1 MTANLEALVDRIY
14 DTAASPATWG
24 STLTEIS
31 DALSSASSVLCG
43 ISFPEQRVTW
53 SHLGRYDP
61 ASARTFCDHHFHNPL
76 MKVVPQR
83 PVGDIVFPD
92 EVLPVDHLKRSAFW
106 GEVLQPYDIAHLA
119 VIPLSRQPDGL
130 AAFNIFRSP
139 AQGPFTSHDRSA
151 FERLTPHLRRAMQL
165 QLRVEGY
172 RHLVEGT
179 FSVLDHLAVGVLILT
194 SSASVTFANRKAR
207 QMHAAGGPILLREGT
222 VITRSA
228 GRSAR
233 LRHLISGALCG
244 GAGGALQLDEGG
256 GRESA
261 VAVVA
266 PLRGRSIHAARA
278 EGMPTVGAVV
288 FVSAGSASDVAPT
301 ILRQLYGLTPAEI
314 RVALHVARGE
324 SIATI
329 GGALGLSVNTVKT
342 HIRRIF
348 DKAGVRR
355 QAEFCGALARLQLLD
370 VLGPA

>member
-1 MTANLEALVDRIY
+1 MTANFEVLVDCIY
-14 DTAASPATWG
+14 DAVASPAAWG
-24 STLTEIS
+24 STLTKVS

-43 ISFPEQRVTW
+43 ISFPQQRVTW

-76 MKVVPQR
+76 MTVVPYR

-92 EVLPVDHLKRSAFW
+92 EVLPADRLRRSAFW

-119 VIPLSRQPDGL
+119 VIPLSRQHDGL
-130 AAFNIFRSP
+130 SAFNVFRSP
-139 AQGPFTSHDRSA
+139 VQGPFTSHDRSA

-172 RHLVEGT
+172 QQLVEGAL
-179 FSVLDHLAVGVLILT
+179 SVLDHLSVGILLLT
-194 SSASVTFANRKAR
+194 NSGTVAFANRKAR
-207 QMHAAGGPILLREGT
+207 QMHAEGGPILLQGGS
-222 VITRSA
+222 VAVRSV

-233 LRHLISGALCG
+233 LRYLISDALCG
-244 GAGGALQLDEGG
+244 GAGGALPLDEVG
-256 GRESA
+256 GRASA

-266 PLRGRSIHAARA
+266 PLRGRAVHAVRD

-288 FVSAGSASDVAPT
+288 LVSAGNVPDVAPM
-301 ILRQLYGLTPAEI
+301 ILAQLYGLTRAEI

-324 SIATI
+324 SVATI
-329 GGALGLSVNTVKT
+329 AGALGLSVNTVKT

-348 DKAGVRR
+348 DKAGVTR
-355 QAEFCGALARLQLLD
+355 QAEFCRALARFQLLD
-370 VLGPA
+370 APRPG